1 VSRFWRTPTV
11 VSSVSS
17 HPPPL
22 PRGRMVRYPGRTST
36 AACSEAPS
44 SRAAASQISRCRV
57 LSLFDYCTRPRP
69 SPALPDAVTRGTEGL
84 LGCECRHQTYLILLS
99 YATSGKTTVGPC
111 QLHFVGIFSLYH
123 AGYAWKDSGI
133 RECKQ
138 QPSLDAKQL
147 WGNPQT
153 RRSSKYR
160 SWRVS
165 RAHGKVGVPASTCMH
180 AYRQLVEPARTGMI
194 PSHKPS
200 PSVYT
205 CLRSISLQPQPG
217 ESARS

>member
-1 VSRFWRTPTV
+1 MSRFWRTPTV

-99 YATSGKTTVGPC
+99 ELSYAIPSIELERRC
-111 QLHFVGIFSLYH
+111 QLLFVGIFSLYH
-123 AGYAWKDSGI
+123 AGRTWKDSGI

-153 RRSSKYR
+153 RRASKYR

-165 RAHGKVGVPASTCMH
+165 RAHGKVGIPASKCMH
-180 AYRQLVEPARTGMI
+180 AYKAG
-194 PSHKPS
+194 SS
-200 PSVYT
+200 SN
-205 CLRSISLQPQPG
+205 QPG
-217 ESARS
+217 LA